1 MGITPGYVT
10 ELHDVWGWEWTGAFH
25 GLLGGEGRGQ
35 PEGAQAGTGDVAG
48 GPVGQLLCVGDLI
61 MVKEQVQHVKI
72 RHCGKVIWKKKKVIA
87 GSSQTTLIISTP
99 KTKLLFLMVASRLN
113 EALLTFIF
121 FLKIIQE
128 FYILLFIV
136 TFKNSLLNRL
146 MVRIITS
153 FLLLSLRLSWIWE

>member
-99 KTKLLFLMVASRLN
+99 KTKLLFQIVANRLN
-113 EALLTFIF
+113 EAW
-121 FLKIIQE
+121 
-128 FYILLFIV
+128 
-136 TFKNSLLNRL
+136 
-146 MVRIITS
+146 ITY
-153 FLLLSLRLSWIWE
+153 